1 MAASSTGDGGTGR
14 EVAHGMNNTAP
25 VAMTNA
31 ATTAAQNAVRLAR
44 GEPAAHS
51 QADARTSNADE
62 TPASGDGN
70 TRDDLQQIDGI
81 GPVVAAKLEA
91 LGIRRI
97 ADIALWTQ
105 EDVARIDQI
114 LAIDGRIAREDWIGQ
129 ARTLVANQAIDSDGR

>member
-1 MAASSTGDGGTGR
+1 
-14 EVAHGMNNTAP
+14 MNNTAP

-51 QADARTSNADE
+51 QADARTSNADDK
-62 TPASGDGN
+62 PASGNGN